1 MIPLSGSFFMME
13 SLPQQAREILMYIPT
28 VNCAEIIREGY
39 FGAGHKWHYDLK
51 YLLCVNSALLLL
63 GLAQVRDM
71 SRKFTP
77 EA

>member
-1 MIPLSGSFFMME
+1 MVD
-13 SLPQQAREILMYIPT
+13 SLPPEFQKFVLFVPT
-28 VNCAEIIREGY
+28 VHCAEIVRAGFFGTGY
-39 FGAGHKWHYDLK
+39 RWHYDVG
-51 YLLCVNSALLLL
+51 YVVSANMTLFVL